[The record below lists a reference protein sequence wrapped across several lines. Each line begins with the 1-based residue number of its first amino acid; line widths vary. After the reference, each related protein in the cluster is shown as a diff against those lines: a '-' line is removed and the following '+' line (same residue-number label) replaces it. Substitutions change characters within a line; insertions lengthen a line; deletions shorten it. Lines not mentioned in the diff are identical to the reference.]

1 MKVFCD
7 IVGHHDLAYS
17 ILALFSRV
25 GGSITFPNSDPEWH
39 KHLHTD
45 SITSQDLSGAKFV
58 TVEEFNDTDFDV
70 YVSTCYLTE
79 RWVADQAKGKGL
91 FIRQINNL
99 LEQPEVARNVLMGV
113 RHIIDPNLNRF
124 DYIPEHPPRYKP
136 NTSACKECSVLTFS
150 EYQANHPAGDKIWD
164 VVCSEFPEVLKSDR
178 VPEESLHELFW
189 KSKSYAH
196 IKATGGCGFTLR
208 EAMFCGLPV
217 LVDTSWSHIYKTPAK
232 DYLVDQVNCIDL
244 AMANRTRQQSVQ
256 LLKEWIAGKDCAE
269 RNEIALTKTKQ
280 LINFEQEASDFKSW
294 LLAL

>member
-7 IVGHHDLAYS
+7 IVGHNDLAYS
-17 ILALFSRV
+17 VLALFNRV
-25 GGSITFPNSDPEWH
+25 GGSVSFPNKDPDWH

-45 SITSQDLSGAKFV
+45 SITSRDLSSARFI
-58 TVEEFNDTDFDV
+58 TFEEFKDTSFDV

-79 RWVADQAKGKGL
+79 QWVAAQAKGKGL

-99 LEQPEVARNVLMGV
+99 LEQPEVADNVLMGV
-113 RHIIDPNLNRF
+113 RHNIDTSLNRF

-136 NTSACKECSVLTFS
+136 NTNIRKEYAVLTFG
-150 EYQANHPAGDKIWD
+150 EYQANHPAGGKIWD
-164 VVCSEFPEVLKSDR
+164 TACQELSPALKSDR

-189 KSKSYAH
+189 KSRSYAH

-217 LVDTSWSHIYKTPAK
+217 MVDTSWSHIYKTPAK
-232 DYLVDQVNCIDL
+232 DYLVDQVNCIDI
-244 AMANRTRQQSVQ
+244 AVANRTREQSAQ
-256 LLKEWIAGKDCAE
+256 LLKEWITGNDCNE
-269 RNEIALTKTKQ
+269 RNKNALTKTNQ

-294 LLAL
+294 LHAL